1 MTATFDLPLFP
12 LSTVLFPGAPL
23 SLRIFE
29 DRYKQMVAYCLQTRE
44 PFGVV
49 LIKEGVEALGP
60 LPKPHTIGCTAQ
72 IAEVHPL
79 DEGQMNILAV
89 GQERFRILS
98 LRHDQ
103 PYLVGTV
110 ELYPLNVVEPRRL
123 SQADRRLRPWVER
136 YMQTLARAGDV
147 QFDAGQLPAD
157 PLGLAYL
164 AAALL
169 QIPLAQKQALLA
181 SEHAAVLLDDLRA
194 FYRRETVLLDAMIAQ
209 GNREPEGPFSLN

>member
-1 MTATFDLPLFP
+1 MAVIFDLPLFP
-12 LSTVLFPGAPL
+12 LNTVLFPGAPL
-23 SLRIFE
+23 SLYIFE
-29 DRYKQMVAYCLQTRE
+29 DRYKQMIARCLQTRE

-49 LIKEGVEALGP
+49 LIKEGGEALGP
-60 LPKPHTIGCTAQ
+60 LAKPHTIGCTAQ

-98 LRHDQ
+98 LSHDQ
-103 PYLVGTV
+103 PYLMGTV

-136 YMQTLARAGDV
+136 YVETLARVGGV
-147 QFDAGQLPAD
+147 PFDTGQLPANS
-157 PLGLAYL
+157 LGLAYL

-169 QIPLAQKQALLA
+169 QIPSAQKQALLA
-181 SEHAAVLLDDLRA
+181 TEQAVTLLDDLCA
-194 FYRRETVLLDAMIAQ
+194 IYRREAVLLDAMIAQ
-209 GNREPEGPFSLN
+209 GSREMEGPFSLN